1 MMSMLPIV
9 PNARQTQVME
19 EKHCISHIWKKLDK
33 NFAKFDSTQ
42 NAHITNKLEVERN
55 LLNDKQWK
63 INKAKN

>member
-1 MMSMLPIV
+1 
-9 PNARQTQVME
+9 ME

-55 LLNDKQWK
+55 LPNNNEKLVKQK
-63 INKAKN
+63 INLTTIN